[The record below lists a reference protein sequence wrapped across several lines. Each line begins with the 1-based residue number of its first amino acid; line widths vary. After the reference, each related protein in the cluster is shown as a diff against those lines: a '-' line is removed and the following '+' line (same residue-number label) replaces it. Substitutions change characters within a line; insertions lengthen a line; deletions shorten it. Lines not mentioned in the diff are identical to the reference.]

1 MNPDV
6 KNKLRPSIEA
16 FLPIDKRISHQ
27 IKCVK
32 LAHLIAVQDNQL
44 MKQIIFNKFKST

>member
-1 MNPDV
+1 MNQEL

-16 FLPIDKRISHQ
+16 FLQIDQRITHQ

-32 LAHLIAVQDNQL
+32 LAQLLAMQDNQL
-44 MKQIIFNKFKST
+44 MKQIIFNKFKSI

>member
-1 MNPDV
+1 MNPEL

-16 FLPIDKRISHQ
+16 FWQIDQRISHQ

-32 LAHLIAVQDNQL
+32 LAPLIAVQDNRL
-44 MKQIIFNKFKST
+44 MKQIIYNKFKSI